1 MNNLNDLL
9 IFAKVAELLGI
20 SSAARALRMPKS
32 KVSRRLAALEDELGV
47 RLLERNTRGAHLTDA
62 GVIYYQH
69 CKRIV
74 EESDA
79 ARESLSHM
87 MAAPRGPL
95 KISASVAIGQ
105 HLLTPVLGEF
115 MALYPEIVL
124 DVQLENRRVD
134 LIREG
139 YDVAIRIG
147 ALDDSSLISKPLG
160 EDHAILVASQTYLKL
175 QGTPQHL
182 NDLER
187 HRLLVMGDAPTLDQW
202 VLIGSKGQQE
212 SLPVRSYATLNDLT
226 MIRQVALD
234 GGGIALLP
242 RYLCTEAV
250 MGSGGL
256 RQILGEWKSRPFGF
270 YALYPSRRSM
280 TLKLRAFL
288 DYLGEKLTPL
298 KSARPR

>member
-1 MNNLNDLL
+1 MNDLNDLV

-32 KVSRRLAALEDELGV
+32 KVSRRLTALEDELGV
-47 RLLERNTRGAHLTDA
+47 RLLERNTRGARLTDA
-62 GVIYYQH
+62 GEIYYQH
-69 CKRIV
+69 CRRVV
-74 EESDA
+74 EEA
-79 ARESLSHM
+79 ATARESVTHM

-95 KISASVAIGQ
+95 KISTSVAIGQ

-115 MALYPEIVL
+115 MALYPEIAL

-139 YDVAIRIG
+139 YDAVIRIG

-160 EDHAILVASQTYLKL
+160 EDHAILVASQTYLKRM
-175 QGTPQHL
+175 GTPQNL
-182 NDLER
+182 SDLEN

-202 VLIGSKGQQE
+202 LLVGPEGRQE
-212 SLPVRSYATLNDLT
+212 SLAIRPYATLNDLT

-242 RYLCTEAV
+242 RYLCTDEV
-250 MGSGGL
+250 MHSNGL
-256 RQILGEWKSRPFGF
+256 RKILSDWRSLPFGF

-280 TLKLRAFL
+280 TLKLRALLDFL
-288 DYLGEKLTPL
+288 ADKLGD
-298 KSARPR
+298 